1 MLVGMA
7 KIPLVAGHDKPRCGP
22 FKDGIET
29 WGSHKAESFP
39 TAVVMR
45 PF

>member
-1 MLVGMA
+1 MLVRMA
-7 KIPLVAGHDKPRCGP
+7 KISLAAGHDKPRCEP
-22 FKDGIET
+22 FKEWTKT

-39 TAVVMR
+39 TAIAMR

>member
-7 KIPLVAGHDKPRCGP
+7 KISLVAGHDKPRCEP
-22 FKDGIET
+22 FKDRIEA

-39 TAVVMR
+39 TAGAMR
-45 PF
+45 LF